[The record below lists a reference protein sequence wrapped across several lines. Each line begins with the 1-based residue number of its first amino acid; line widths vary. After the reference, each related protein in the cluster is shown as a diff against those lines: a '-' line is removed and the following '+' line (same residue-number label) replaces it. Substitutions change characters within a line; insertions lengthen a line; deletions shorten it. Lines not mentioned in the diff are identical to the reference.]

1 MYILF
6 CKIKEGGISL
16 RGTYNKNYFREIN
29 KQLIVIGLI
38 FLTSV
43 VMGTYLNKIWPDYQS
58 KIINSIN
65 PIIEYY
71 NSKISVKNIVIA
83 NLKSDIVFMV
93 FISLAMLMV
102 VTFPIALLIFLVKGI
117 SMGYT
122 INSIILAMKLNS
134 IKFILIT
141 ISKNL
146 IIIVGSIILILVS
159 INYIKEVI
167 FEFNRKKDKN
177 KIIFL
182 VSRYVLN
189 SIIVLAITIS
199 LQTLLNTV
207 IISIIK
213 FLVR

>member
-1 MYILF
+1 M
-6 CKIKEGGISL
+6 

-93 FISLAMLMV
+93 FISLAMLML

-122 INSIILAMKLNS
+122 INSIILAMKLNG

-213 FLVR
+213 FLVI

>member
-1 MYILF
+1 M
-6 CKIKEGGISL
+6 SL

-38 FLTSV
+38 FLTAV

-122 INSIILAMKLNS
+122 INSIILAMKLNG

>member
-1 MYILF
+1 M
-6 CKIKEGGISL
+6 SL

-93 FISLAMLMV
+93 FISLAMLML
-102 VTFPIALLIFLVKGI
+102 VTLPIALLIFLVKGI

-122 INSIILAMKLNS
+122 INSIILAMKLNG

>member
-1 MYILF
+1 M
-6 CKIKEGGISL
+6 
-16 RGTYNKNYFREIN
+16 RGTYNKNYFIEIN

-93 FISLAMLMV
+93 FISLAMLML

-122 INSIILAMKLNS
+122 INSIILAMKLNG

>member
-1 MYILF
+1 M
-6 CKIKEGGISL
+6 SL

-29 KQLIVIGLI
+29 KQLIIIGVI

-58 KIINSIN
+58 KIVTSVN
-65 PIIEYY
+65 PIVEHYS
-71 NSKISVKNIVIA
+71 SKISVRNIVIA
-83 NLKSDIVFMV
+83 NLKSDISFMMG
-93 FISLAMLMV
+93 ISLTALVV
-102 VTFPIALLIFLVKGI
+102 VTFPIGLLIFLLKGI

-122 INSIILAMKLNS
+122 INSIILAMKLKS

-146 IIIVGSIILILVS
+146 IIIVGSIILILIS
-159 INYIKEVI
+159 INYIKQI
-167 FEFNRKKDKN
+167 LFEFKKNRNKN
-177 KIIFL
+177 TLIFL
-182 VSRYVLN
+182 FLRYILN
-189 SIIVLAITIS
+189 SIIVLAITIG
-199 LQTLLNTV
+199 LQALLNTV

>member
-1 MYILF
+1 M
-6 CKIKEGGISL
+6 SL

-29 KQLIVIGLI
+29 KQLIIIGVI

-58 KIINSIN
+58 KIVTSVN
-65 PIIEYY
+65 PIVEYY
-71 NSKISVKNIVIA
+71 SSKISVKNIVIA
-83 NLKSDIVFMV
+83 NLKSDISFMMG
-93 FISLAMLMV
+93 ISLTALVV
-102 VTFPIALLIFLVKGI
+102 VTFPIGLLIFLLKGI

-122 INSIILAMKLNS
+122 INSIILAMKLKS

-146 IIIVGSIILILVS
+146 IIIVGSIILILIS
-159 INYIKEVI
+159 INYIKQI
-167 FEFNRKKDKN
+167 LFEFKKNRNKN
-177 KIIFL
+177 TLIFL
-182 VSRYVLN
+182 FLRYILN
-189 SIIVLAITIS
+189 SIIVLAITIG
-199 LQTLLNTV
+199 LQALLNTV

>member
-1 MYILF
+1 M
-6 CKIKEGGISL
+6 

-38 FLTSV
+38 FLTAV

-93 FISLAMLMV
+93 FISLAMLML

-122 INSIILAMKLNS
+122 INSIILAMKLNG